1 MTIKPGMSMNEMT
14 SILTGEEEA
23 NAAYCLRRWEAAC
36 EEPMPDTLPE
46 RTLRSAELA
55 DVSPVSR
62 NSSR

>member
-14 SILTGEEEA
+14 SILTGEEQA
-23 NAAYCLRRWEAAC
+23 NADYCLRRWEMVC
-36 EEPMPDTLPE
+36 EDQMPDTLPE
-46 RTLRSAELA
+46 RTLRSAELT